1 MSALIL
7 IAVAGA
13 VLIGLFLLVS
23 FLFALAKSKK
33 RSAVEAPVGTAP
45 NTNPAVDRK
54 EVLEKLARK
63 EISKEEAEKQLS
75 G

>member
-1 MSALIL
+1 MSLLVIL
-7 IAVAGA
+7 IVVAGV
-13 VLIGLFLLVS
+13 VLIGLFLLVL
-23 FLFALAKSKK
+23 FLVLPKSKK

-54 EVLEKLARK
+54 EVLEKLASK